1 MAPIDNA
8 IANISSW
15 PARKKT
21 ALLAVTVASIAGM
34 LLFFSWMQKADYQVL
49 FSNLSEDDA
58 GQIVQEL
65 NKQNTPYELGPG
77 GTVMVSADK
86 VYDLR
91 LQLAAQGLPKGGGI
105 GFEIFDNTSFTTSEF
120 VQKLNYKRAL
130 EGELSRTI
138 RSLSGVDQTRVHL
151 VIPDKTMFAFQQ
163 DKPKTSA
170 AVFVSLKTGRKLN
183 SAEVEGIVH
192 LVSGS
197 VEDLSPEEITVI
209 DSKGALLT
217 RPSDD
222 DVMSISG
229 SQIEYQQGFEKN
241 IVSKIVSIL
250 ESVAGRD
257 KVKAKVSSSFDF
269 TRSERTEEIFDPE
282 RVVVRSEQKSTEKT
296 RSGLV
301 GGGIP
306 GASSNLPGGSP
317 GQISSSGGQSEKED
331 EMINYETSK
340 TITRIVESPVSLE
353 RLTVAIL
360 VDGILSSQAGSVEN
374 ADQYIQRSEEDIKY
388 YEDIVK
394 KTIGFSEDRGD
405 EISVTVMP
413 FREMA
418 MEELPEPETNYMP
431 MVMTVLKYLI
441 PLLVS
446 VLFFL
451 IVLKPLIKAITA
463 PVTHATPSHAV
474 RQQGGEITGE
484 LEDVLRPSEI
494 PLEKQVVEWAN
505 TNPQQ
510 ATGLV
515 KGWLEDV

>member
-1 MAPIDNA
+1 
-8 IANISSW
+8 
-15 PARKKT
+15 
-21 ALLAVTVASIAGM
+21 V
-34 LLFFSWMQKADYQVL
+34 
-49 FSNLSEDDA
+49 
-58 GQIVQEL
+58 
-65 NKQNTPYELGPG
+65 
-77 GTVMVSADK
+77 
-86 VYDLR
+86 
-91 LQLAAQGLPKGGGI
+91 
-105 GFEIFDNTSFTTSEF
+105 
-120 VQKLNYKRAL
+120 
-130 EGELSRTI
+130 
-138 RSLSGVDQTRVHL
+138 
-151 VIPDKTMFAFQQ
+151 
-163 DKPKTSA
+163 
-170 AVFVSLKTGRKLN
+170 KTGRKLN

-197 VEDLSPEEITVI
+197 VEDLSPEDITVI
-209 DSKGALLT
+209 DSKGELLT

-306 GASSNLPGGSP
+306 GVSSNLPGGSP